1 MSTIESSNQ
10 SSIVSY
16 TFQQRQTLLHFISDM
31 PKQKITPKAKYPVQ
45 TQKFIQDVSEALKD
59 FEENIRFPGKEI
71 RASAYRVLLE
81 AYHTA
86 LTSIWSQAQ
95 FANTEQILK
104 TISDRQMTELTTM
117 SKLLEPEPTT
127 SKVSKEPRTV
137 PDLEELTESLQ
148 QSSGGLPSVESCAQ
162 IASVFTKLADAH
174 RTYAKAADGLAQ
186 LSTVLNPSQYT
197 TILKAAVM
205 PTIQIVIPGK
215 LVSPVTAPPPPPTAA
230 STALGKLEIIKYTK
244 HRILP
249 NPDSSE
255 LALEEENSA
264 TRVLAAAIY
273 LKIENMFFDETSSR
287 LEIATAFKCNI
298 SQLSKAVTGVHYKG
312 GPHKYKPKKPT
323 KRTMET
329 ADKQAGPSKRKALPS
344 SSTQTESTQVPDRDV
359 QDDTLPS
366 SSDSDLPLGLLN

>member
-1 MSTIESSNQ
+1 
-10 SSIVSY
+10 
-16 TFQQRQTLLHFISDM
+16 M

-59 FEENIRFPGKEI
+59 FEENIRFPGEEI

-81 AYHTA
+81 AYRTA

-95 FANTEQILK
+95 FANTEQTLK
-104 TISDRQMTELTTM
+104 TISDRQMTDLTTM
-117 SKLLEPEPTT
+117 SKLLKPEPTT

-148 QSSGGLPSVESCAQ
+148 QSSGGLPSVKSCAQ
-162 IASVFTKLADAH
+162 IASVFSKLADAH
-174 RTYAKAADGLAQ
+174 RTYAEAADGLAQ
-186 LSTVLNPSQYT
+186 LSTILNPSQYT

-205 PTIQIVIPGK
+205 PTIQIIIPGK

-249 NPDSSE
+249 NPDSWE
-255 LALEEENSA
+255 LAQEEENSA

-287 LEIATAFKCNI
+287 VEISTAFKCNI
-298 SQLSKAVTGVHYKG
+298 SQLTKAVTGVHYKG
-312 GPHKYKPKKPT
+312 GPHRYKPKQKTGDKRSSTDQSQQPT
-323 KRTMET
+323 KKPKTKEAHAST
-329 ADKQAGPSKRKALPS
+329 SKASTS
-344 SSTQTESTQVPDRDV
+344 SSEEKQPSQVV
-359 QDDTLPS
+359 AEDTLS
-366 SSDSDLPLGLLN
+366 SESGSSFELPLGLLQ

>member
-1 MSTIESSNQ
+1 
-10 SSIVSY
+10 
-16 TFQQRQTLLHFISDM
+16 M

-59 FEENIRFPGKEI
+59 FEENIHFPGEEI
-71 RASAYRVLLE
+71 RASAYQVLLE
-81 AYHTA
+81 AYRTA

-95 FANTEQILK
+95 SANIEQILK
-104 TISDRQMTELTTM
+104 TILDRQMTELTTM

-127 SKVSKEPRTV
+127 SKVSKEPRTM

-148 QSSGGLPSVESCAQ
+148 QSAGGLPSVKSCAE
-162 IASVFTKLADAH
+162 IANVFSKLADAH
-174 RTYAKAADGLAQ
+174 RTYAEAADGLAQ
-186 LSTVLNPSQYT
+186 LSTTLNPSQYA

-230 STALGKLEIIKYTK
+230 STALGRLEIIKYMK

-255 LALEEENSA
+255 LAQEEENSA

-287 LEIATAFKCNI
+287 VEIATSFKCNI
-298 SQLSKAVTGVHYKG
+298 NQLTKAVMGVHYKG
-312 GPHKYKPKKPT
+312 GPHRYKPRHKTGDKRSSTDQSQQATKKPKYKGEHASTSKTSTAPSEKKQP
-323 KRTMET
+323 
-329 ADKQAGPSKRKALPS
+329 G
-344 SSTQTESTQVPDRDV
+344 QVAE
-359 QDDTLPS
+359 DTLS
-366 SSDSDLPLGLLN
+366 SESQSSSDLPLGLLK

>member
-1 MSTIESSNQ
+1 
-10 SSIVSY
+10 
-16 TFQQRQTLLHFISDM
+16 M

-45 TQKFIQDVSEALKD
+45 MQKFIQDVSEALKD
-59 FEENIRFPGKEI
+59 FEENIHFPGEEI
-71 RASAYRVLLE
+71 RASAYQVLLE
-81 AYHTA
+81 AYRTA

-95 FANTEQILK
+95 FANIEQILK

-127 SKVSKEPRTV
+127 SKVWKEPRTI

-148 QSSGGLPSVESCAQ
+148 QSSGGLPSVKSCAE
-162 IASVFTKLADAH
+162 IANVFSKLADAH
-174 RTYAKAADGLAQ
+174 RTYAKAVDGLAQ
-186 LSTVLNPSQYT
+186 LSTILNPSQCA

-230 STALGKLEIIKYTK
+230 STALGRLEIIKYMK
-244 HRILP
+244 HCILP

-255 LALEEENSA
+255 LAQEEENSA

-287 LEIATAFKCNI
+287 VEIATAFKCNI
-298 SQLSKAVTGVHYKG
+298 SQLTKAVMGVHYKG
-312 GPHKYKPKKPT
+312 GPHRYKPKQKT
-323 KRTMET
+323 GDKR
-329 ADKQAGPSKRKALPS
+329 
-344 SSTQTESTQVPDRDV
+344 SSTDQSQQAMKKLKTKEEHASTSKASTSPSEEKQPSQVAE
-359 QDDTLPS
+359 DTLS
-366 SSDSDLPLGLLN
+366 SESDSSSDLPLSLLQ

>member
-1 MSTIESSNQ
+1 MSTVESSNQ
-10 SSIVSY
+10 SSVVSY
-16 TFQQRQTLLHFISDM
+16 TFQQRPSHIASLRLRHAQTKDNL
-31 PKQKITPKAKYPVQ
+31 KAKYPVQ

-59 FEENIRFPGKEI
+59 FEENIHFPGEEI
-71 RASAYRVLLE
+71 RASAYQVLLE
-81 AYHTA
+81 AYRTA

-104 TISDRQMTELTTM
+104 TILDRQMTELTTM
-117 SKLLEPEPTT
+117 SKLLGPEPTT

-137 PDLEELTESLQ
+137 LDLEELTESLQ
-148 QSSGGLPSVESCAQ
+148 QSSGGLRSVKSCAQ
-162 IASVFTKLADAH
+162 IANVFSKLADAH
-174 RTYAKAADGLAQ
+174 RTYAEAADGLAQ
-186 LSTVLNPSQYT
+186 LSTILNPSQYT

-255 LALEEENSA
+255 LAQEEENSA

-287 LEIATAFKCNI
+287 VEIATAFKCNI
-298 SQLSKAVTGVHYKG
+298 SQLTKAVMGVHYKG
-312 GPHKYKPKKPT
+312 GPHRYKPKQKT
-323 KRTMET
+323 GDKR
-329 ADKQAGPSKRKALPS
+329 
-344 SSTQTESTQVPDRDV
+344 SSTDQSQQATKKTKNQGRTRLDI
-359 QDDTLPS
+359 
-366 SSDSDLPLGLLN
+366 